1 MPEGESAPVR
11 RVSFCPH
18 CSNRAP
24 QKLIHTQRYME
35 KSWSVSTG
43 KEDMTLWSTF
53 VAVCETCGHVL
64 LYENVGDQ
72 LEDNEFHYGSLEF
85 PDSGRLPASVPITIS
100 KAYEEAYRIR
110 SIAPNA
116 FAVQI
121 RRALEAVCA
130 DRGEIKGNLATKL
143 KTLSNKGQIPPV
155 ISEASDILR
164 LLGNIGAHDLSESV
178 HPLQAFALDDFFH
191 VIIEYLYVAPKKI
204 EDFKERMKQFKESPK
219 DENA

>member
-1 MPEGESAPVR
+1 VTIRKAL
-11 RVSFCPH
+11 FCPH

-24 QKLIHTQRYME
+24 QRLIHTQRYME
-35 KSWSVSTG
+35 KSWSVSNG
-43 KEDMTLWSTF
+43 KEDMAPWSTF

-64 LYENVGDQ
+64 LYDNPGDQ
-72 LEDNEFHYGSLEF
+72 FEDKEFHYGSLDF
-85 PDSGRLPASVPITIS
+85 PRSSHLHSSVPEAVS

-130 DRGEIKGNLATKL
+130 DRGETRGNLAAKL
-143 KTLSNKGQIPPV
+143 RNLSNKGEIPPV
-155 ISEASDILR
+155 LSEASDILR
-164 LLGNIGAHDLSESV
+164 LLGNIGAHGLSGSV
-178 HPLQAFALDDFFH
+178 HPLQAYALDDFFR
-191 VIIEYLYVAPKKI
+191 VIIEYLYIAPSKI
-204 EDFKERMKQFKESPK
+204 EDFRARMKKYEESLV